1 MTGQRQLLERIAK
14 AQLELAARVAADG
27 EASQAALAAQ
37 RRALTELRRDLLG
50 DRRGFAVATVFSAV
64 APALDSLQVIRDS
77 LDPDDGG
84 AALAAQTDAVAS
96 ALRNLLQS
104 LGYVSFDATVGE
116 PFAPQRME
124 CLGHMEGAPGV
135 VLAAVRPGY
144 AAGEVIVRPAG
155 VLVAAPDEQPDEGG
169 NR

>member
-14 AQLELAARVAADG
+14 AQLELAARIAADA
-27 EASQAALAAQ
+27 EATQAALAAQ

-50 DRRGFAVATVFSAV
+50 DRRGLAVAAVFSAV
-64 APALDSLQVIRDS
+64 APALDSLRAIRDG
-77 LDPDDGG
+77 LDPDRG

-124 CLGHMEGAPGV
+124 CLGHMEGAPSV

-155 VLVAAPDEQPDEGG
+155 VLVAAPDEQLDEGG